1 MFSLACTICSYFGI
15 FTTTWWAASILI
27 VTWTVNLIT
36 IIVWTKILFAF
47 QFQQMF
53 LKKQCNSSVQIAC
66 CNLHHVTWRISN
78 AYETRNK
85 GNNIECYYFGTLCFM
100 KIIYITVVETDLHGH
115 FTKLSDRF
123 AAKTFSKT
131 AAWNR
136 IQNIVQSF
144 WNKLSTV
151 KICQTIFSLRI
162 SQYQYRII
170 WFEYR

>member
-1 MFSLACTICSYFGI
+1 MFSLACTICSYFGK

-47 QFQQMF
+47 RFQPMF
-53 LKKQCNSSVQIAC
+53 LKKQSISSVQIAC
-66 CNLHHVTWRISN
+66 HACNAWCYLHHVTWRISN

-85 GNNIECYYFGTLCFM
+85 RNNIECYYFGTRCFM

-144 WNKLSTV
+144 WNK
-151 KICQTIFSLRI
+151 
-162 SQYQYRII
+162 
-170 WFEYR
+170 

>member
-1 MFSLACTICSYFGI
+1 MFSLTCTICSYFGI
-15 FTTTWWAASILI
+15 FTTTWWAAIILI

-36 IIVWTKILFAF
+36 IIIWTQILFAF
-47 QFQQMF
+47 RFQPMF
-53 LKKQCNSSVQIAC
+53 LKTSISSVQIEWC
-66 CNLHHVTWRISN
+66 YLHHVTRSISN
-78 AYETRNK
+78 ENETRNK
-85 GNNIECYYFGTLCFM
+85 RNNIECYYFGTLCFM
-100 KIIYITVVETDLHGH
+100 KIIYITVVETNLHGH

-144 WNKLSTV
+144 WNKKSTV
-151 KICQTIFSLRI
+151 KIYQTIYSLRI

-170 WFEYR
+170 WLEYR